1 SSGQQRLV
9 SHMKREGGFGS
20 RYIGSLV
27 ADIHR
32 TLLQGGL
39 FMYPGDRH
47 YPEGKLRLLYEAAPM
62 AMIVEQAGGRGS
74 DGRTRLL
81 DVRPTALHQRTPV
94 YLGSAAF
101 VEMAESFLA
110 GDAEN

>member
-1 SSGQQRLV
+1 V
-9 SHMKREGGFGS
+9 SHLKREGGFGS

-39 FMYPGDRH
+39 FMYPADRNN
-47 YPEGKLRLLYEAAPM
+47 PEGKLRLLYEAAPM
-62 AMIVEQAGGRGS
+62 AFIVEQAGGRGS

-81 DVRPTALHQRTPV
+81 DLHPRALHQRTPV
-94 YLGSAAF
+94 YLGATPF
-101 VEMAESFLA
+101 VEMAERFLA
-110 GDAEN
+110 GGPEN